1 MTPVRSALVAAVVAL
16 LVGGSRYLYETRV
29 LMPVAPDPQN
39 AIWHFFSLLTS
50 VQAALVA
57 FALGWAGLHRLTAP
71 APAGRGTAAR
81 TGGVVLLTALALV
94 VAWTVGDLRRMAVV
108 RRSLIDAADPGT
120 PAERLRQLATL
131 RSGPGYELD
140 NRVARHPNTPPDVL
154 RMLHG
159 RPDQVGTE
167 ACLAANP
174 NTPDD
179 ILRELRDRND
189 DWGDHIR
196 AHLRT
201 NPRYDDLFGPDAAA
215 RDDRDSGG
223 R

>member
-1 MTPVRSALVAAVVAL
+1 MSRLVPALVAAIVAL
-16 LVGGSRYLYETRV
+16 LVGGGRYWYETRV
-29 LMPVAPDPQN
+29 LMPLAPDPQN
-39 AIWHFFSLLTS
+39 AIWQLLSLVTS
-50 VQAALVA
+50 VVAAL
-57 FALGWAGLHRLTAP
+57 LSSTLCWAGVHRIAATA
-71 APAGRGTAAR
+71 AAGRSAHGT
-81 TGGVVLLTALALV
+81 GLALLAGLVVV
-94 VAWTVGDLRRMAVV
+94 VAWTAHDLRQMSVV
-108 RRSLIDAADPGT
+108 RRALIDAADPAT
-120 PAERLRQLATL
+120 PAERLRELAIH
-131 RSGPGYELD
+131 RSGPGYEID

-167 ACLAANP
+167 MCLAANP

-201 NPRYDDLFGPDAAA
+201 NPRYAELFGSDATGLGDHGPD
-215 RDDRDSGG
+215 GT
-223 R
+223 